1 MNTWWGEKSKEY
13 GNKYGKKGIW
23 KRGRKEG
30 NVERMKESKE
40 YGKKEMQKKRKERLV
55 FRKRK
60 VKGKNMERKKE
71 GK

>member
-40 YGKKEMQKKRKERLV
+40 YGKKEMQKKGRNDWYLE
-55 FRKRK
+55 
-60 VKGKNMERKKE
+60 KGK
-71 GK
+71 

>member
-1 MNTWWGEKSKEY
+1 MNIWWGEESKEY

-40 YGKKEMQKKRKERLV
+40 YGKKEMQKK
-55 FRKRK
+55 
-60 VKGKNMERKKE
+60 E
-71 GK
+71 GTIGI